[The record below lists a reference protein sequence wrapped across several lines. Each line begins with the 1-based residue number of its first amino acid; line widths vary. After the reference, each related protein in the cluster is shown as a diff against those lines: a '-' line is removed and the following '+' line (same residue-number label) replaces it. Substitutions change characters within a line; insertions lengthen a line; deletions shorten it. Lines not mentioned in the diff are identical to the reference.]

1 MSEFEKQK
9 KSVVNQLKGLCAH
22 CANDIEHTCRI
33 QKLVA
38 EVSTLSGVPLIV
50 NDRFK
55 GLLMPGRLI
64 QQRVLAGM
72 N

>member
-9 KSVVNQLKGLCAH
+9 YNVMEQLKSLCAH
-22 CANDIEHTCRI
+22 CSNDIEHNCRI
-33 QKLVA
+33 QRLVD
-38 EVSTLSGVPLIV
+38 EVATISGIPLIV

-55 GLLMPGRLI
+55 GLLMPGRLAP
-64 QQRVLAGM
+64 QRVLAGM